1 MDIVFSFISKYFNEI
16 IMAFIPL
23 FVAIDVPGLVP
34 LFISLTEGMN
44 LKTKRSLIVQATLT
58 AGAIALL
65 FLILGKLIFRFLGI
79 TENDFRI
86 GGGIVLLVLAV
97 TDLLFSDSDETRKS
111 NNSSVG
117 VVPIG
122 IPLIMGPAA
131 LTSIIIIVDAYGY
144 WISMISL
151 FLNLLI
157 VWFIFRHSDYVIRI
171 MGTGGSRAF
180 AKVAS
185 LFMVAIA
192 VMMIRVGVQNILKLK

>member
-1 MDIVFSFISKYFNEI
+1 MKEIFNI
-16 IMAFIPL
+16 ANDVIMAFIPL

-34 LFISLTEGMN
+34 LFISLTAGMT
-44 LKTKRSLIVQATLT
+44 LKSKRKLIVEASLT
-58 AGAIALL
+58 AGGVALI
-65 FLILGKLIFRFLGI
+65 FLVLGKVIFKFLGI

-86 GGGIVLLVLAV
+86 GGGIVLIVLAV
-97 TDLLFSDSDETRKS
+97 TDLLFSSDERKS
-111 NNSSVG
+111 SDNSSVG

-144 WISMISL
+144 WISMIAL
-151 FLNLLI
+151 TLNLII
-157 VWFIFRHSDYVIRI
+157 VWFTFRHSDYIIKV
-171 MGTGGSRAF
+171 MGAGGARAF

-192 VMMIRVGVQNILKLK
+192 VMMIRVGIQNILR

>member
-1 MDIVFSFISKYFNEI
+1 MKEIFNIVNDV

-34 LFISLTEGMN
+34 LFISLTAGMT
-44 LKTKRSLIVQATLT
+44 LKSKRKLIVEASLT
-58 AGAIALL
+58 AGGVALV
-65 FLILGKLIFRFLGI
+65 FLVLGKVIFKFLGI

-86 GGGIVLLVLAV
+86 GGGIVLIVLAV
-97 TDLLFSDSDETRKS
+97 TDLLFSSDERKS
-111 NNSSVG
+111 SDNSSVG

-144 WISMISL
+144 WISMIAL
-151 FLNLLI
+151 ALNLVL
-157 VWFIFRHSDYVIRI
+157 VWFTFRHSDYIIKV
-171 MGTGGSRAF
+171 MGAGGARAF

-192 VMMIRVGVQNILKLK
+192 VMMIRVGIQNILR

>member
-1 MDIVFSFISKYFNEI
+1 MKEIFNIVNDV

-34 LFISLTEGMN
+34 LFISLTAGMT
-44 LKTKRSLIVQATLT
+44 LKSKRKLIVEASLT
-58 AGAIALL
+58 AGGVALI
-65 FLILGKLIFRFLGI
+65 FLVLGKVIFKFLGI

-86 GGGIVLLVLAV
+86 GGGIVLIVLAV
-97 TDLLFSDSDETRKS
+97 TDLLFSSDERKS
-111 NNSSVG
+111 SDNSSVG

-144 WISMISL
+144 WISMIAL
-151 FLNLLI
+151 TLNLII
-157 VWFIFRHSDYVIRI
+157 VWFTFRHSDYIIKV
-171 MGTGGSRAF
+171 MGAGGARAF

-192 VMMIRVGVQNILKLK
+192 VMMIRVGIQNILR

>member
-1 MDIVFSFISKYFNEI
+1 MLQFLNDL

-34 LFISLTEGMN
+34 LFISLTDGMN
-44 LKTKRSLIVQATLT
+44 LKSKRQLIVQATLT
-58 AGAIALL
+58 AAAIALI
-65 FLILGKLIFRFLGI
+65 FLILGKVIFKFLNI

-97 TDLLFSDSDETRKS
+97 TDLLFSSDTRK
-111 NNSSVG
+111 NENTSVG
-117 VVPIG
+117 IVPIG

-151 FLNLLI
+151 ALNLFI
-157 VWFIFRHSDYVIRI
+157 VWFMFRHSDYVIRI
-171 MGTGGSRAF
+171 MGEGGSRAF

-192 VMMIRVGVQNILKLK
+192 VMMIRVGVQNILRN

>member
-1 MDIVFSFISKYFNEI
+1 MKTLFSFFNDF

-34 LFISLTEGMN
+34 LFISLTTGMT
-44 LKTKRSLIVQATLT
+44 LKSKRKLIVEATLT
-58 AGAIALL
+58 AGAVALV
-65 FLILGKLIFRFLGI
+65 FLVMGKVIFKFLGI

-86 GGGIVLLVLAV
+86 GGGIVLIVLAV
-97 TDLLFSDSDETRKS
+97 TDLLFSSTERKPTG
-111 NNSSVG
+111 NSSVG

-131 LTSIIIIVDAYGY
+131 LTSIIIVVDAYGY
-144 WISMISL
+144 WISMLSL
-151 FLNLLI
+151 ALNLFI
-157 VWFIFRHSDYVIRI
+157 VWFIFRNSDYVIRF
-171 MGTGGSRAF
+171 MGEGGSLAF

-192 VMMIRVGVQNILKLK
+192 VMMIRVGVQNILGVK

>member
-1 MDIVFSFISKYFNEI
+1 MDNVWNIANDL

-34 LFISLTEGMN
+34 LFISLTTGMT
-44 LKTKRSLIVQATLT
+44 LKTKRKLIVEATLT
-58 AGAIALL
+58 AGAVALI
-65 FLILGKLIFRFLGI
+65 FLVLGKLIFRFLGI

-86 GGGIVLLVLAV
+86 GGGLVLIVLAI
-97 TDLLFSDSDETRKS
+97 TDLLFSSDERKES
-111 NNSSVG
+111 NTSVG

-151 FLNLLI
+151 AINLFI
-157 VWFIFRHSDYVIRI
+157 VWFIFRHSDVVIKI
-171 MGTGGSRAF
+171 MGEGGARAF

-192 VMMIRVGVQNILKLK
+192 VMMIRVGVQNILK

>member
-1 MDIVFSFISKYFNEI
+1 MDRIWNIANDL

-34 LFISLTEGMN
+34 LFISLTTGMT
-44 LKTKRSLIVQATLT
+44 LKVKRRLIVEATLT
-58 AGAIALL
+58 AGAVALV
-65 FLILGKLIFRFLGI
+65 FLVLGKLIFKFLGI

-86 GGGIVLLVLAV
+86 GGGLVLIVLAI
-97 TDLLFSDSDETRKS
+97 TDLLFSSDEKKES
-111 NNSSVG
+111 NSSVG

-151 FLNLLI
+151 ALNLLI
-157 VWFIFRHSDYVIRI
+157 VWFVFRNSDVVIKL
-171 MGTGGSRAF
+171 MGEGGARAF

-192 VMMIRVGVQNILKLK
+192 VMMIRVGIQNILK

>member
-1 MDIVFSFISKYFNEI
+1 MDSVWNIANDLL
-16 IMAFIPL
+16 MAFIPL

-34 LFISLTEGMN
+34 LFLSLTTGMT
-44 LKTKRSLIVQATLT
+44 LKVKRRLIVEATLT
-58 AGAIALL
+58 AGAVALV
-65 FLILGKLIFRFLGI
+65 FLVLGKLIFRFLGI

-86 GGGIVLLVLAV
+86 GGGLVLIVLAI
-97 TDLLFSDSDETRKS
+97 TDLLFSSDEKKES
-111 NNSSVG
+111 NSSVG

-151 FLNLLI
+151 ALNLLI
-157 VWFIFRHSDYVIRI
+157 VWVVFRNSDVVIRL
-171 MGTGGSRAF
+171 MGEGGARAF

-192 VMMIRVGVQNILKLK
+192 VMMIRVGIQNILK

>member
-1 MDIVFSFISKYFNEI
+1 MNDV

-23 FVAIDVPGLVP
+23 FVAIDVPGVIP
-34 LFISLTEGMN
+34 SFIGLTQGMT
-44 LKTKRSLIVQATLT
+44 LKAKRQLIIEATMT
-58 AGAIALL
+58 AGAVALI
-65 FLILGKLIFRFLGI
+65 FLVLGKVIFRFLGI

-86 GGGIVLLVLAV
+86 GGGIVLLVLSV
-97 TDLLFSDSDETRKS
+97 SDLLFSRETKREEGQ
-111 NNSSVG
+111 SVG

-131 LTSIIIIVDAYGY
+131 LTSIIIIVDSYGY

-151 FLNLLI
+151 LVNLFI
-157 VWFIFRHSDYVIRI
+157 VWLTFRHSDFLIKI
-171 MGTGGSRAF
+171 MGKSGSQAF

-192 VMMIRVGVQNILKLK
+192 VMMIRVGMQNILK

>member
-1 MDIVFSFISKYFNEI
+1 MQAILGFLNDL

-34 LFISLTEGMN
+34 LFLSLTAGMP
-44 LKTKRSLIVQATLT
+44 LKSKRQLIVEATLT
-58 AGAIALL
+58 AGAVALI
-65 FLILGKLIFRFLGI
+65 FLVLGKVIFRFLGI
-79 TENDFRI
+79 TDNDFRI

-97 TDLLFSDSDETRKS
+97 TDLLFTSDERKGP
-111 NNSSVG
+111 NTSVG

-131 LTSIIIIVDAYGY
+131 LTSIIIVVDAYGY
-144 WISMISL
+144 WISMLSL
-151 FLNLLI
+151 ALNLFI
-157 VWFIFRHSDYVIRI
+157 VWFTFRHSDVVIRV
-171 MGTGGSRAF
+171 MGDGGARAF

-192 VMMIRVGVQNILKLK
+192 VMMIRVGIQNIVQ

>member
-1 MDIVFSFISKYFNEI
+1 MDIVFSFITKYCNEI

-34 LFISLTEGMN
+34 LFLSLTDGMN
-44 LKTKRSLIVQATLT
+44 LKTKRNLIVQATLT
-58 AGAIALL
+58 AGAIALV
-65 FLILGKLIFRFLGI
+65 FLILGKVIFRFLGI

-86 GGGIVLLVLAV
+86 GGGIVLIVLAV
-97 TDLLFSDSDETRKS
+97 TDLLFSDSDNTRKS
-111 NNSSVG
+111 NDTSVG

-157 VWFIFRHSDYVIRI
+157 VWFTFRHSDWVIRI
-171 MGTGGSRAF
+171 MGAGGSRAF

>member
-1 MDIVFSFISKYFNEI
+1 MDSVWNIANDL

-34 LFISLTEGMN
+34 LFISLTTGMT
-44 LKTKRSLIVQATLT
+44 LKTKRKLIVEATLT
-58 AGAIALL
+58 AGAVALI
-65 FLILGKLIFRFLGI
+65 FLMLGKLIFRFLGI

-86 GGGIVLLVLAV
+86 GGGLVLIVLAI
-97 TDLLFSDSDETRKS
+97 TDLLFSSDEKKES
-111 NNSSVG
+111 NTSVG

-151 FLNLLI
+151 ALNLLI
-157 VWFIFRHSDYVIRI
+157 VWVVFRNSDVVIRV
-171 MGTGGSRAF
+171 MGEGGARAF

-192 VMMIRVGVQNILKLK
+192 VMMIRVGIQNILK

>member
-1 MDIVFSFISKYFNEI
+1 MNDV

-23 FVAIDVPGLVP
+23 FVAIDVPGVIP
-34 LFISLTEGMN
+34 SFIGLTQGMN
-44 LKTKRSLIVQATLT
+44 LKAKRRLIIEATMT
-58 AGAIALL
+58 AGAVALI
-65 FLILGKLIFRFLGI
+65 FLVLGKVIFRFLGI

-86 GGGIVLLVLAV
+86 GGGIVLLVLSV
-97 TDLLFSDSDETRKS
+97 SDLLFSRETKREEGQ
-111 NNSSVG
+111 SVG

-131 LTSIIIIVDAYGY
+131 LTSIIIIVDSYGY

-151 FLNLLI
+151 LVNLFI
-157 VWFIFRHSDYVIRI
+157 VWLTFRHSDFLIKI
-171 MGTGGSRAF
+171 MGKSGSQAF

-192 VMMIRVGVQNILKLK
+192 VMMIRVGMQNILK